1 MTTATKKTSL
11 SIKTN
16 IKAGCLSSNHSRSG
30 LKVRSAV
37 KAGCLSSNHSR
48 ALAR

>member
-1 MTTATKKTSL
+1 MKTSTKTGL

-16 IKAGCLSSNHSRSG
+16 LRAGGLSTVNH
-30 LKVRSAV
+30 
-37 KAGCLSSNHSR
+37 NR

>member
-1 MTTATKKTSL
+1 MTTATKKTGL

-16 IKAGCLSSNHSRSG
+16 IKAGGLSLNH
-30 LKVRSAV
+30 
-37 KAGCLSSNHSR
+37 NR